1 MMRTNFS
8 RLIVAFV
15 TLLFCNFYTSNAQSF
30 AGKDWVVDST
40 QKIQYQKKIV
50 AISNGTW
57 HPQKEDLAF
66 QITKANFAGKK
77 NKEIAVTVKY
87 GGGCKMHRFQLVR
100 PVQSSKE
107 TLQLYL
113 VHESNNDLCRAFVA
127 NNMSF
132 NAKTLKVKK
141 GVKSILINDFKLK

>member
-1 MMRTNFS
+1 M
-8 RLIVAFV
+8 LISFYRFV
-15 TLLFCNFYTSNAQSF
+15 VVVVVLLVCGFCTVRAQSF

-50 AISNGTW
+50 PISSGTW

-66 QITKANFAGKK
+66 QISKAAFAGKK

-113 VHESNNDLCRAFVA
+113 VHESNNDMCKALVA
-127 NNMSF
+127 NDMRF
-132 NAKTLKVKK
+132 NTKNLKVKK
-141 GVKSILINDFKLK
+141 GVKTILINDYKIK

>member
-1 MMRTNFS
+1 MHANFS
-8 RLIVAFV
+8 RFFTAFI
-15 TLLFCNFYTSNAQSF
+15 TLLISNCYFVNAQNF
-30 AGKDWVVDST
+30 LGKDWVVDST
-40 QKIQYQKKIV
+40 QKIQYQKRIV
-50 AISNGTW
+50 AISSGTW
-57 HPQKEDLAF
+57 HPQKDDLAF
-66 QITKANFAGKK
+66 QISKASFTGKK

-113 VHESNNDLCRAFVA
+113 VHESNNDLCKAFVA
-127 NNMSF
+127 NDMRF

>member
-1 MMRTNFS
+1 MRTNFS

>member
-1 MMRTNFS
+1 MRSNFFQF
-8 RLIVAFV
+8 IVAFLA
-15 TLLFCNFYTSNAQSF
+15 LLFCNFYDVNAQKF
-30 AGKDWVVDST
+30 GGKNWVVDST
-40 QKIQYQKKIV
+40 QKIQYQKNIV
-50 AISNGTW
+50 AISSGTW
-57 HPQKEDLAF
+57 HPQREDLAF
-66 QITKANFAGKK
+66 QISKASFAGKK

-107 TLQLYL
+107 ILQLYL
-113 VHESNNDLCRAFVA
+113 VHESNNDLCKAFVA
-127 NNMSF
+127 NDMRF